1 MMHQDTTPDLN
12 MVGIKLKKI
21 LGVFI
26 FRPHSQ
32 IILLLVESLQKK
44 SLTGFM
50 RFQIEK
56 RPVTEQENWLWKF
69 KRLFL
74 MGISLCTW
82 SLWGWFF
89 SASWTNFRAARTAA
103 S

>member
-1 MMHQDTTPDLN
+1 MLMMHQDTTPDLN

-44 SLTGFM
+44 
-50 RFQIEK
+50 
-56 RPVTEQENWLWKF
+56 V
-69 KRLFL
+69 
-74 MGISLCTW
+74 
-82 SLWGWFF
+82 
-89 SASWTNFRAARTAA
+89 
-103 S
+103 